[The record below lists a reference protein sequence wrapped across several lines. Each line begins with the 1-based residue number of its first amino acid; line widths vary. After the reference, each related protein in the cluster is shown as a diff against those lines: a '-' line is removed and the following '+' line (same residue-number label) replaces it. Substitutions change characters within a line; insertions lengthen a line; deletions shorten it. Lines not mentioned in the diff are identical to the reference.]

1 MFVLQFLN
9 GWVQGMGWP
18 PCGRTMVH
26 WFSISERG
34 TKNVYLERRS

>member
-1 MFVLQFLN
+1 VVVMFVLLFLN

-26 WFSISERG
+26 W
-34 TKNVYLERRS
+34 